1 MWDVMSEN
9 VLGNFLRFCYSD
21 FVSLNTYKDL
31 GLNYLFPI
39 AR

>member
-1 MWDVMSEN
+1 VWDVMSEN

-21 FVSLNTYKDL
+21 VVSLNTYKDL

-39 AR
+39 AH